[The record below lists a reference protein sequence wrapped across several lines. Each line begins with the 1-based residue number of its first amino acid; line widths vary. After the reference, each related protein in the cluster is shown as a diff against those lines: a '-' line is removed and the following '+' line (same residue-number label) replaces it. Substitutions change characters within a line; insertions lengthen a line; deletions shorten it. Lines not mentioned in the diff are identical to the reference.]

1 MAKLRSDKRLKK
13 ELGLFNVFAIATGST
28 VAGGFFLLPGLAA
41 ESAGTSFILAYVL
54 AAILLIP
61 SVMSNIELST
71 AMPRAGGVYYFLD
84 RSMGPLMGTIGGLG
98 VWLILILKVCFALIG
113 ISAYVSLFFP
123 QLEITTLAL
132 VIAVILGIINL
143 FGAKKSGMLQ
153 DVIVTITLFILFFFI
168 AGGIPKISFDRFS
181 GILDFDTSSIFATA
195 GLVFVSY
202 IGVTKV
208 ASLSEEIKNPERN
221 IPLSI
226 FLAIGTAFVIYL
238 LGTIIMIGL
247 VPIEQLAGNLTPAAI
262 TVELIFGEVG
272 VVVISLAAFFAF
284 TSVANAG
291 ILSAS
296 RYPWAMSR
304 DHIFPNY
311 FGKLNTSGTPTT
323 SIITTTIIIMATIVT
338 FDAMKIAKLAS
349 AFQLLIFAL
358 LSIAVM
364 VMRESKINSYDP
376 GFKSPFYPWMQII
389 GTLTSLWL
397 IYEIGLLASLFAIG
411 LIIIGVIWY
420 FYYAKNRV
428 TRNGA
433 IYHIFERLGRLRYDE
448 LDSELRGILKEKGLR
463 KGDPFDDIVLRSKVF
478 ELNQEMHFETVVEK
492 VAVWL
497 NTILPINAEQIIQQ
511 IMEGTRMGATPV
523 THGVALPHF
532 RVENIDHPEMVLVRS
547 TPGVKVCIYNPLT
560 HEEEG
565 EETVHAIFFL
575 ISPENNPTQHLR
587 ILAQIAGRVDDKT
600 FQNDWNSA
608 KDEQELKEALLHD
621 EGFYSFVIRDNSPT
635 EVLIG
640 KSLREIE
647 LPENSLVALLRRTDN
662 IIVPTGKTI
671 LQNFDRLTIIGSQS
685 SIAVIRNEFSDKNES
700 K

>member
-1 MAKLRSDKRLKK
+1 MAKLRSGKRLKK

-323 SIITTTIIIMATIVT
+323 SIITTTVIIMATIVT

-492 VAVWL
+492 AAVWL

-547 TPGVKVCIYNPLT
+547 APGVKVCIYNPLT
-560 HEEEG
+560 HEQEG

-600 FQNDWNSA
+600 FQDDWNSA

-621 EGFYSFVIRDNSPT
+621 EGFYSFVIRDNSPS

-647 LPENSLVALLRRTDN
+647 LPENSLVALLRRADN

-685 SIAVIRNEFSDKNES
+685 SITVIRNEFSDKNES

>member
-1 MAKLRSDKRLKK
+1 MAKLRSGKRLKK

-323 SIITTTIIIMATIVT
+323 SIITTTVIIMATIVT

-547 TPGVKVCIYNPLT
+547 VPGVKVCIYNPLT
-560 HEEEG
+560 HEQEG

-600 FQNDWNSA
+600 FQDDWNSA

-647 LPENSLVALLRRTDN
+647 LPENSLVALLRRADN